1 MDAATNATTARV
13 EAASADAAN
22 AEAAH
27 VDRANAD
34 VGTFD
39 AASIDTVLARLVACL
54 DRHERL
60 ALAVSGGVDSMTL
73 AHVASR
79 FSRAALT
86 VYHATGPAVPQAAR
100 QRVEAHAAAHGWP
113 LVVLD
118 AGEQADARY
127 RANPV
132 DRCFYCKSN
141 LYARIAGMTGDT
153 IASGTNRDD
162 LGDYRPGLRAA
173 VEHDVVHP
181 YVEAGIGKD
190 DVYALARMLG
200 LADLER
206 LPAQPCLASRVET
219 GIAIARDDLA
229 FVEAVESRLAQAF
242 GPESVVRCRVTHRGI
257 VIELGGPDDAAHRAQ
272 AEAIAR
278 AACDTAGRAFAGV
291 RTYARGSAFLRVVHE

>member
-1 MDAATNATTARV
+1 MMKPDKDVAALR
-13 EAASADAAN
+13 
-22 AEAAH
+22 
-27 VDRANAD
+27 
-34 VGTFD
+34 
-39 AASIDTVLARLVACL
+39 ARLVACL
-54 DRHERL
+54 EQHGRL

-73 AHVASR
+73 AHVAFRSR
-79 FSRAALT
+79 VSVT
-86 VYHATGPAVPQAAR
+86 VYHATGPAVPAAAR
-100 QRVEAHAAAHGWP
+100 QRVEAHAAQHGWP

-141 LYARIAGMTGDT
+141 LYGRIAQMTGDT

-173 VEHDVVHP
+173 TEHDVVHP

-190 DVYALARMLG
+190 DVYAIARALG
-200 LADLER
+200 LSDLDR

-219 GIAIARDDLA
+219 GIAIAPDDLA
-229 FVEAVESRLAQAF
+229 FVEAVETRLTQSF

-257 VIELGGPDDAAHRAQ
+257 VIELGAPDDAAHRTRA
-272 AEAIAR
+272 ADIAR
-278 AACDTAGRAFAGV
+278 VACDQAGRTFAGV
-291 RTYARGSAFLRVVHE
+291 RSYARGSAFLRVVHE